1 MNLLLLLA
9 LALGQSRE
17 SLDLEFAAAVE
28 ASIAPHRAIPE
39 PYDSLIER
47 LDSDRYSERAA
58 AGKALQTK
66 DAERWLIRARVSER
80 RPEVRYWLNRIL
92 RAVNRCEACDGLGY
106 RAKYDP
112 LITGLG
118 IVQGEPCQRCGRNE
132 WQHGSQYIADGVY
145 GYLACPGCDGAGTYW
160 RHWAVD

>member
-28 ASIAPHRAIPE
+28 ASIAPHSAIPE

-106 RAKYDP
+106 CAKYDP
-112 LITGLG
+112 LSMNPG
-118 IVQGEPCQRCGRNE
+118 IVSGRAVSAVRAIE
-132 WQHGSQYIADGVY
+132 WQHGGQ
-145 GYLACPGCDGAGTYW
+145 
-160 RHWAVD
+160 